1 MTFTRAV
8 AVGLYGFLFRLLIM
22 VVPRARELDAILDML
37 DGEGDERIL

>member
-1 MTFTRAV
+1 MTLARAM

-22 VVPRARELDAILDML
+22 AVPKPEELDLVLRTL